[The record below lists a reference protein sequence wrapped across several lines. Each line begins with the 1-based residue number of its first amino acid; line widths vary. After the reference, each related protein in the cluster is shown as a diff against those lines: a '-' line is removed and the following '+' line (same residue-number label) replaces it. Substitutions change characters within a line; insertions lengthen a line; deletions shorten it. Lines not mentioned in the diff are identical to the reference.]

1 MPGRIAEWPGSEN
14 IGLHRPFSR
23 GIDPLILSFGSGI
36 LLRSNGYMAQASLS
50 TAGLTFSL

>member
-1 MPGRIAEWPGSEN
+1 MYGDDKYFALSPRDWES
-14 IGLHRPFSR
+14 
-23 GIDPLILSFGSGI
+23 DPLILSFGSGI